1 MHGVEHNCLHLL
13 LGSFLLFCLLCLV
26 TRVKLELAWL
36 MPVAY
41 TPTAFPFGAS
51 CSTPITPLV
60 LVTDLQCADHRTGE
74 SPPLHPH
81 LFTPRNSRLAV
92 VMSDGRH
99 QRRHA
104 LLGQVGLCLIA
115 GVGRRWAGG
124 PPGSP

>member
-51 CSTPITPLV
+51 CF
-60 LVTDLQCADHRTGE
+60 G
-74 SPPLHPH
+74 
-81 LFTPRNSRLAV
+81 AV
-92 VMSDGRH
+92 FALSSGANFEQRKSDSHENG
-99 QRRHA
+99 
-104 LLGQVGLCLIA
+104 
-115 GVGRRWAGG
+115 
-124 PPGSP
+124 